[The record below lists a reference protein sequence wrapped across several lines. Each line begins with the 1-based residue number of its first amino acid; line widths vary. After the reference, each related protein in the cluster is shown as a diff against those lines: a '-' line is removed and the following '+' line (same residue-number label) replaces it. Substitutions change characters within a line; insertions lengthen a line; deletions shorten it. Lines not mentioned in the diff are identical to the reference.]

1 MIRYGIVVL
10 NYQKYEMTEKC
21 ISSLLAYGL
30 NARIL
35 IVDNASTNDSFK
47 YMQNAF
53 KNVECVEIIRNSY
66 NAGYAKGNNFGF
78 RYLFDKYKDLEFC
91 CVMNPDV
98 EIRHKEIF
106 DKLMS
111 RLELDKRY
119 AMATGLMVTNGVLNY
134 NSCFWSIPKGMEIAT
149 GHYFLHKNRN
159 KPLKCDG
166 NGVAEVEV
174 IPGSFF
180 MIKRTVYEQLGGFD
194 EGTFLYNEE
203 NILAIQLKKMGYVSI
218 LSVNDMYDHNHPK
231 GDRKSLVQKLRS
243 RKIGNAS
250 RRYLCKK
257 YYSKAYLP
265 LLDLV
270 IAFNA
275 LVISIMHLGGN
286 IKLLK
291 KGKKQ
296 L

>member
-1 MIRYGIVVL
+1 MIRYGIVIL
-10 NYQKYEMTEKC
+10 NYQKYEMTKKC
-21 ISSLLAYGL
+21 VSSLLAHGL

-47 YMQNAF
+47 YLQSAF
-53 KNVECVEIIRNSY
+53 KNVECVEIIENSN
-66 NAGYAKGNNFGF
+66 NAGYAKGNNLGF
-78 RYLFDKYKDLEFC
+78 RYLFDKYDDLEFC

-98 EIRHKEIF
+98 EIRYREIF
-106 DKLMS
+106 DNLMS
-111 RLELDKRY
+111 KLELDKRY
-119 AMATGLMVTNGVLNY
+119 AMATGMMVTNGVLNF

-149 GHYFLHKNRN
+149 GHFVLHKNRN
-159 KPLKCDG
+159 KPLKCDE

-203 NILAIQLKKMGYVSI
+203 NILASQLKRMGYVSI
-218 LSVNDMYDHNHPK
+218 LSANDMYDHNHPK
-231 GDRKSLVQKLRS
+231 GDRKSLSQKLRS

-257 YYSKAYLP
+257 YYPRAYLL

-270 IAFNA
+270 IAINA
-275 LVISIMHLGGN
+275 LVISIMHMGGN
-286 IKLLK
+286 IKLLIR
-291 KGKKQ
+291 GKQ
-296 L
+296 